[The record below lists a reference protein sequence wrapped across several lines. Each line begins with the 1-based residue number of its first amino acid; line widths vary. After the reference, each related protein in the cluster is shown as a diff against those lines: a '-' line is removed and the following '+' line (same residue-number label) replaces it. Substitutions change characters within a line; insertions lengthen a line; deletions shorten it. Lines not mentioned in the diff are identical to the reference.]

1 MRRVQVAHV
10 APGSLLAQPV
20 LDSLG
25 RVLLRAGAPL
35 TTAVI
40 ACLERWRIATVTIRD
55 AEDGDDPSCQKSHA
69 ARLREH
75 WEQLFGPH
83 QSDPEVALIHS
94 ALERWQKARSE
105 RQETRP

>member
-10 APGSLLAQPV
+10 APGSVLAQPV

-25 RVLLRAGAPL
+25 RVLLRAEAPL
-35 TTAVI
+35 TATVI
-40 ACLERWRIATVTIRD
+40 ACLERWRIATVTILD
-55 AEDGDDPSCQKSHA
+55 AEDGDDKPCHEPRA
-69 ARLREH
+69 AKLRKH

-94 ALERWQKARSE
+94 ALERWQEATSQ
-105 RQETRP
+105 RQETTP